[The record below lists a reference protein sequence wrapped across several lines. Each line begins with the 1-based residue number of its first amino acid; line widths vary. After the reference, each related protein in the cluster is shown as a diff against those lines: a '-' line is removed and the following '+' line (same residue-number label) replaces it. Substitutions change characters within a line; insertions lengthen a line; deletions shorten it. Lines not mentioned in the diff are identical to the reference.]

1 MSGAFLTQS
10 YERRPTPLHTARAG
24 AAAAFCMAFAL
35 VPALYQHPPVLLAAG
50 AGIYLAAS
58 LAGVGRQVRRA
69 TLMGLPIAIVIAL
82 VNPLVSQ
89 NGNTVILRFGEVFG
103 HRFDVTLEAVLFGL
117 VAGLRVLVLIA
128 AFGLFNAVVDPD
140 ELMRAVRRFSY
151 RSALTASLATRLVP
165 VLVRDATRMSEA
177 ARCRARPAP
186 RSMVARAALASALDR
201 AVDVAAALELRGYG
215 SAVRPARVRRP
226 WSRHDLRVTAAA
238 VTLAVVVVAMRAL
251 GVGEFEPYPSP
262 TMSTAPADLLLVV
275 ALVFAG
281 ALPFAG
287 GGARLGVA
295 RG

>member
-1 MSGAFLTQS
+1 VSSFLTQT
-10 YERRPTPLHTARAG
+10 YRRRATPLHSARAG

-35 VPALYQHPPVLLAAG
+35 VPALYQHPLILLAAG
-50 AGIYLAAS
+50 GGIYLAAS
-58 LAGVGRQVRRA
+58 LAGVARQVRRA
-69 TLMGLPIAIVIAL
+69 TLVGLPIAIVIAL
-82 VNPLVSQ
+82 VNPLVSN
-89 NGNTVILRFGEVFG
+89 NGNTVIFRFGELVG
-103 HRFDVTLEAVLFGL
+103 HRFDVTSEAILFGL

-165 VLVRDATRMSEA
+165 VLVRDATRMNEA
-177 ARCRARPAP
+177 ARCRAKPAP
-186 RSMVARAALASALDR
+186 RAMVARAALASALDR

-215 SAVRPARVRRP
+215 SAQRPARFRRP
-226 WSRHDLRVTAAA
+226 WSRHDVRVMAAA
-238 VTLAVVVVAMRAL
+238 TLVAVLVIGMYAL

-262 TMSTAPADLLLVV
+262 TMSTGPADLVLAL
-275 ALVFAG
+275 ALVSAG

-287 GGARLGVA
+287 AGARLGVA

>member
-1 MSGAFLTQS
+1 MSSSFLTQT
-10 YERRPTPLHTARAG
+10 YRRRGTPLHSARAG

-35 VPALYQHPPVLLAAG
+35 VPAIYQHPPTLLAAA

-58 LAGVGRQVRRA
+58 LGGVARQVRRA
-69 TLMGLPIAIVIAL
+69 ALIGLPIAIVIAL

-89 NGNTVILRFGEVFG
+89 NGNTVIFRIGELFG
-103 HRFDVTLEAVLFGL
+103 HRFDVTSEAILFGL

-165 VLVRDATRMSEA
+165 VLVRDATRMNEA
-177 ARCRARPAP
+177 ARCRAKPAP
-186 RSMVARAALASALDR
+186 RAMVARAALASALDR

-215 SAVRPARVRRP
+215 SAARPARVKRP
-226 WSRHDLRVTAAA
+226 WSRHDVRVAAA
-238 VTLAVVVVAMRAL
+238 AGATVIVVVVMRAL

-262 TMSTAPADLLLVV
+262 TMSSAPSDLVLAL
-275 ALVFAG
+275 ALVSAGAVPFAG
-281 ALPFAG
+281 A
-287 GGARLGVA
+287 GARLGVA

>member
-1 MSGAFLTQS
+1 MSSFLTQT
-10 YERRPTPLHTARAG
+10 YRRRPTPLHSARAG
-24 AAAAFCMAFAL
+24 AAAAYCMAFAL
-35 VPALYQHPPVLLAAG
+35 VPALYQHPLMLLAAG
-50 AGIYLAAS
+50 GGIFVAAG
-58 LAGVGRQVRRA
+58 LAGVSKQVRRA
-69 TLMGLPIAIVIAL
+69 TLIGLPIAIVIAL

-89 NGNTVILRFGEVFG
+89 NGSTVVLRLGELFG
-103 HRFDVTLEAVLFGL
+103 HRFDVTSEAILFGL

-165 VLVRDATRMSEA
+165 VLVRDATRMNDA

-186 RSMVARAALASALDR
+186 RTMVARAALASALDR

-215 SAVRPARVRRP
+215 SAVRPARVHRP
-226 WSRHDLRVTAAA
+226 WSRHDIRIAAA
-238 VTLAVVVVAMRAL
+238 ALVLAVVVVGMRIL

-262 TMSTAPADLLLVV
+262 TMTMGPADLVL
-275 ALVFAG
+275 ALVLVSAG
-281 ALPFAG
+281 ALPFVGAR
-287 GGARLGVA
+287 ARLGVA

>member
-1 MSGAFLTQS
+1 VSGFLTQT
-10 YERRPTPLHTARAG
+10 YRRRPTPLHSARAG

-35 VPALYQHPPVLLAAG
+35 VPALYQHPLILFAAG
-50 AGIYLAAS
+50 GGIYLAAS
-58 LAGVGRQVRRA
+58 LAGVAREVRRA
-69 TLMGLPIAIVIAL
+69 TLIGLPVAIVIAL
-82 VNPLVSQ
+82 VNPLVSN
-89 NGNTVILRFGEVFG
+89 NGNTVIFRFGELLG
-103 HRFDVTLEAVLFGL
+103 HRFDVTSEAILFGL

-186 RSMVARAALASALDR
+186 RAMVARAALASSLDR

-215 SAVRPARVRRP
+215 SAQRPARVRRP
-226 WSRHDLRVTAAA
+226 WSRHDLRVTFAA
-238 VTLAVVVVAMRAL
+238 VVIALLVVGMRAL

-262 TMSTAPADLLLVV
+262 TMSVEPADLVLAL
-275 ALVFAG
+275 ALVSAG
-281 ALPFAG
+281 ALPFVGA
-287 GGARLGVA
+287 GARLGVA

>member
-1 MSGAFLTQS
+1 VSSFLTQT
-10 YERRPTPLHTARAG
+10 YRRRPTPLHSARAG

-35 VPALYQHPPVLLAAG
+35 VPALYQHPLILLAAG
-50 AGIYLAAS
+50 GGIYLAAS
-58 LAGVGRQVRRA
+58 LAGVAREVRRA
-69 TLMGLPIAIVIAL
+69 ALIGLPVAIVIAL
-82 VNPLVSQ
+82 VNPLVSN
-89 NGNTVILRFGEVFG
+89 NGNTVIFRFGELLG
-103 HRFDVTLEAVLFGL
+103 HRFDVTSEAILFGL

-165 VLVRDATRMSEA
+165 VLVRDATRMNEA

-186 RSMVARAALASALDR
+186 RAMVARAALASSLDR

-215 SAVRPARVRRP
+215 SAQRPARVRRP
-226 WSRHDLRVTAAA
+226 WSRHDLRVTFAA
-238 VTLAVVVVAMRAL
+238 VVIALLVVSMRAL

-262 TMSTAPADLLLVV
+262 TLSMEPADLVLAL
-275 ALVFAG
+275 ALVSAG

-287 GGARLGVA
+287 AGARLGVA

>member
-1 MSGAFLTQS
+1 MSSGFLTQT
-10 YERRPTPLHTARAG
+10 YRRRPTPLHSARAG

-35 VPALYQHPPVLLAAG
+35 VPALYQHPPALLAAG

-58 LAGVGRQVRRA
+58 LAGVARQVRRA
-69 TLMGLPIAIVIAL
+69 ALIGLPIAIVIAL

-89 NGNTVILRFGEVFG
+89 NGNTVIFRLGEILD
-103 HRFDVTLEAVLFGL
+103 HRFDVTLEAILFGL

-165 VLVRDATRMSEA
+165 VLVRDATRMNEA

-215 SAVRPARVRRP
+215 SATRPGRVRRP
-226 WSRHDLRVTAAA
+226 WSRHDVRVVAAA
-238 VTLAVVVVAMRAL
+238 VALSLVVVGMRVL

-262 TMSTAPADLLLVV
+262 AMSAAPSDLVLVL
-275 ALVFAG
+275 ALVSGG

-287 GGARLGVA
+287 AGARLGVA

>member
-1 MSGAFLTQS
+1 VSSFLTQT
-10 YERRPTPLHTARAG
+10 YRRRPTPLHSARAG

-35 VPALYQHPPVLLAAG
+35 VPALYQHPLILFAAG
-50 AGIYLAAS
+50 GGIYLAAS
-58 LAGVGRQVRRA
+58 LAGVAREVRRA
-69 TLMGLPIAIVIAL
+69 TLIGLPVAIVIAL
-82 VNPLVSQ
+82 VNPLVSN
-89 NGNTVILRFGEVFG
+89 NGNTVIFRFGELLG
-103 HRFDVTLEAVLFGL
+103 HRFDVTSEAILFGL

-186 RSMVARAALASALDR
+186 RAMVARAALASSLDR

-215 SAVRPARVRRP
+215 FAQRPARVRRP
-226 WSRHDLRVTAAA
+226 WSRHDLRVTFAA
-238 VTLAVVVVAMRAL
+238 VVIALLVVGMRAL

-262 TMSTAPADLLLVV
+262 TMSVEPADLVLAL
-275 ALVFAG
+275 ALVSAG
-281 ALPFAG
+281 ALPFVGA
-287 GGARLGVA
+287 GARLGVA

>member
-1 MSGAFLTQS
+1 MSSFLTQT
-10 YERRPTPLHTARAG
+10 YRRRPTPLHSARAG
-24 AAAAFCMAFAL
+24 AAASFCIAFAL
-35 VPALYQHPPVLLAAG
+35 VPALYQHPPTLLAAA

-58 LAGVGRQVRRA
+58 LAGVARQVRRA
-69 TLMGLPIAIVIAL
+69 ALIGLPIAIVIAL

-89 NGNTVILRFGEVFG
+89 NGNTVIFRMGELFG
-103 HRFDVTLEAVLFGL
+103 HRFDVTLEAILFGL
-117 VAGLRVLVLIA
+117 VAGFRVLVLIA

-215 SAVRPARVRRP
+215 SARRPARTRRP
-226 WSRHDLRVTAAA
+226 WSRHGLRVAAA
-238 VTLAVVVVAMRAL
+238 AGALALLVIVMRVV

-262 TMSTAPADLLLVV
+262 TMSTTPADLLL
-275 ALVFAG
+275 ALALLGGG

-287 GGARLGVA
+287 AGARLGVA

>member
-1 MSGAFLTQS
+1 MSSSFLTQT
-10 YERRPTPLHTARAG
+10 YRRRPTPLHSARAG

-35 VPALYQHPPVLLAAG
+35 VPALYQHPPTLIAAG
-50 AGIYLAAS
+50 AGVYLAAT
-58 LAGVGRQVRRA
+58 LAGVARQVRRA
-69 TLMGLPIAIVIAL
+69 TLIGLPIAIVIAL

-89 NGNTVILRFGEVFG
+89 NGNTVIFRFGELFG
-103 HRFDVTLEAVLFGL
+103 HRFDVTTEAILFGL
-117 VAGLRVLVLIA
+117 VAGLRVLVLIET
-128 AFGLFNAVVDPD
+128 FGLFNAVVDPD

-215 SAVRPARVRRP
+215 SATRPARVRRA

-238 VTLAVVVVAMRAL
+238 AVLAVVVIAMRIL

-262 TMSTAPADLLLVV
+262 TMTSGPADV
-275 ALVFAG
+275 ALALALVSAG
-281 ALPFAG
+281 ALPFIGA
-287 GGARLGVA
+287 GARLGVA

>member
-1 MSGAFLTQS
+1 LLTQT
-10 YERRPTPLHTARAG
+10 YRRRPTPLHSARAG

-35 VPALYQHPPVLLAAG
+35 VPALYQHPLILFAAG
-50 AGIYLAAS
+50 GGIYLAAS
-58 LAGVGRQVRRA
+58 LAGVAREVRRA
-69 TLMGLPIAIVIAL
+69 TLIGLPVAIVIAL
-82 VNPLVSQ
+82 VNPLVSN
-89 NGNTVILRFGEVFG
+89 NGNTVIFRFGELLG
-103 HRFDVTLEAVLFGL
+103 HRFDVTSEAILFGL

-186 RSMVARAALASALDR
+186 RAMVARAALASSLDR

-215 SAVRPARVRRP
+215 SAQRPARVRRP
-226 WSRHDLRVTAAA
+226 WSRHDLRVTFAA
-238 VTLAVVVVAMRAL
+238 VLIALLVVGMRAL

-262 TMSTAPADLLLVV
+262 TMSMEPADLVLAL
-275 ALVFAG
+275 ALVSAG

-287 GGARLGVA
+287 AGARLGVA

>member
-1 MSGAFLTQS
+1 VSSFLTQT
-10 YERRPTPLHTARAG
+10 YRRRPTPLHSARAG

-35 VPALYQHPPVLLAAG
+35 VPALYQHPLILFAAG
-50 AGIYLAAS
+50 GGIYLAAS
-58 LAGVGRQVRRA
+58 LAGVAREVRRA
-69 TLMGLPIAIVIAL
+69 TLIGLPVAIVIAL
-82 VNPLVSQ
+82 VNPLVSN
-89 NGNTVILRFGEVFG
+89 NGNTVIFRFGELLG
-103 HRFDVTLEAVLFGL
+103 HRFDVTSEAILFGL

-186 RSMVARAALASALDR
+186 RAMVARAALASSLDR

-215 SAVRPARVRRP
+215 SAQRPARVRRP
-226 WSRHDLRVTAAA
+226 WSRHDLRVTFAA
-238 VTLAVVVVAMRAL
+238 VVIALLVVGMRAL

-262 TMSTAPADLLLVV
+262 TMSVEPADLVLAL
-275 ALVFAG
+275 ALVSAG
-281 ALPFAG
+281 ALPFVGA
-287 GGARLGVA
+287 GARLGVA